1 MKNMEEDNEVAIPID
16 KEVLAV
22 WMKDNLDLY
31 HEFKEFFET
40 ILLKPEEKEL
50 IELYEDCNDIIFCTG
65 ALYSLAK
72 GHSTLDEWY
81 TDAITTKD
89 EFSFAICCYLCFDNG
104 LERIKRGIE
113 GITVFL
119 QKTGYPE
126 AIKTLIKQKVEDERD
141 EKPINPD
148 RELNLL
154 TLRRWHY
161 DHPREYAEFLESIDK
176 AYNGD
181 MTFATKGFNNLMEML
196 SLGGVDD
203 MMELI
208 SSFISGTD
216 IFMKNMTSSGNTS
229 FHDKLSKIMESSLDN
244 EVTRMKILNGNPHFN
259 STLYWLVFDN
269 GFLKAVDLISQT
281 LLGEGNIPLLK
292 MLGNEAIQSL
302 IHTSF
307 EKASYTKAQWKD
319 SKKGS
324 IKKIVASSLLDAKGR
339 RGRKSTFVLLEEMLP
354 QEHTA
359 ILTDQIQKILS
370 EWKEVDETDT
380 ILAYIFAALTKGNLL
395 NSDYNYRTFHAA
407 MREKFYDY
415 HIKPGFDLAE
425 AIYNAIIAKDLDY
438 NIIISDNQVKRGRQ
452 HTTSIKLR
460 LLSAINTNIC

>member
-16 KEVLAV
+16 KEVLAI
-22 WMKDNLDLY
+22 WMKDNLELY

-104 LERIKRGIE
+104 LEQIKRGIE

-126 AIKTLIKQKVEDERD
+126 AIKTFIKQKVEDEKN

-176 AYNGD
+176 AYKGD
-181 MTFATKGFNNLMEML
+181 MTFATKGFNYLMEML
-196 SLGGVDD
+196 SLGGIND

-208 SSFISGTD
+208 SSFIPGTD
-216 IFMKNMTSSGNTS
+216 GFMKNMTSSGNTS

-269 GFLKAVDLISQT
+269 GFPKAVDLISQT

-307 EKASYTKAQWKD
+307 EKASYTKAQWKE

-324 IKKIVASSLLDAKGR
+324 IKKIVASSLLEAKGR

-370 EWKEVDETDT
+370 EWKEVDATDT

-438 NIIISDNQVKRGRQ
+438 NIIISDNQVKRGRK
-452 HTTSIKLR
+452 HTTSIQVR
-460 LLSAINTNIC
+460 LLSAINNNIC

>member
-16 KEVLAV
+16 KEVLAI
-22 WMKDNLDLY
+22 WMKDNLELY

-104 LERIKRGIE
+104 LEQIKRGIE

-126 AIKTLIKQKVEDERD
+126 AIKTFIKQKVEDEKN

-176 AYNGD
+176 AYKGD
-181 MTFATKGFNNLMEML
+181 MTFATKGFNYLMEML
-196 SLGGVDD
+196 SLGGIND

-208 SSFISGTD
+208 SSFIPGTD
-216 IFMKNMTSSGNTS
+216 GFMKNMTSSGNTS

-269 GFLKAVDLISQT
+269 GFPKAVDLISQT

-307 EKASYTKAQWKD
+307 EKASYTKAQWKE

-324 IKKIVASSLLDAKGR
+324 IKKIVASSLLEAKGR

-370 EWKEVDETDT
+370 EWKEVDATDT

-438 NIIISDNQVKRGRQ
+438 NIIISDNQVKRGRK
-452 HTTSIKLR
+452 HTTSIQVR